1 LLATFLSPS
10 LSSSSSQKQANKS
23 PISKRISSLFPQVFA
38 LESPRHTQNSLVVF
52 AFYSQLKCARERATR
67 EADLQR
73 APQHWERKRRDKR
86 RVQATLYLAFFGYV
100 INSIEVGLL
109 LPFRFFSFAIFFN
122 VMDFASQ
129 PGVFF
134 FSFVNLK
141 VFLSFAWVCAFF
153 L

>member
-1 LLATFLSPS
+1 
-10 LSSSSSQKQANKS
+10 
-23 PISKRISSLFPQVFA
+23 
-38 LESPRHTQNSLVVF
+38 
-52 AFYSQLKCARERATR
+52 
-67 EADLQR
+67 LQR